1 MSHLHIPDG
10 LLPVWLWAGGLVL
23 ALIAVGFSLYT
34 VRGVELKKKVP
45 LLGMMCA
52 MMLVGM
58 NLEIATLAYHVNLSV
73 ITGIILG
80 PWLGII
86 AAFIVNI
93 ILSLVGHGGVTVVG
107 LNTLDI
113 GSECV
118 TGYVFFSLMRR
129 FLRPGAAAGI
139 STVLSLFLSTCL
151 MLLIVFLGN
160 VDLNV
165 SSAAELRDVV
175 ERTSTGAFGGM
186 LHFKE
191 SFNFRFFAISAF
203 VLGSVGWMIEAL
215 VTAVAV
221 RFISVVK
228 PEIIGR

>member
-23 ALIAVGFSLYT
+23 ALVAVGFSLYM

-86 AAFIVNI
+86 AAFMVNI

-113 GSECV
+113 GTECV
-118 TGYVFFSLMRR
+118 LGYVLFSLTRR
-129 FLRPGAAAGI
+129 FMKPGIAAGL
-139 STVLSLFLSTCL
+139 STVLALFSSTCL
-151 MLLIVFLGN
+151 MLGIVFLGN
-160 VDLNV
+160 VDL
-165 SSAAELRDVV
+165 AASPAEELREVA
-175 ERTSTGAFGGM
+175 ERASTGALGGL

-191 SFNFRFFAISAF
+191 GFNFKLFAVASMA
-203 VLGSVGWMIEAL
+203 LGSVGWMIESL
-215 VTAVAV
+215 VTAVAI

-228 PEIIGR
+228 PGIIGR